1 MRGVGRDNGALPAMN
16 TAPHTSQDS
25 FASASALDRAVV
37 AATVARIEQGGA
49 LEDSAELRQAFA
61 AAPGRPLQVQ
71 QRAWLL
77 GERLG
82 VVTEL
87 VRWRRATR
95 LSAFLLALLLAL
107 AGLLAGRAVLGEG
120 RSINAIAAFASL
132 LGLHLLTLVLWFFGL
147 LWGLKGGSSHGDW
160 SLGRWALAWAAR
172 LPPDRGQHAPE
183 IWQAFAALVQ
193 RQRLWPWLAGLLSH
207 TIWAASLTLT
217 LLVLLAGFA
226 FQAYALHW
234 ETTILGPAFFQRF
247 VEWTGAL
254 PALLGFAVPDA
265 DAVRAVAA
273 NHAADAAQ
281 QRAWAWWLIGCV
293 LAYGLLPRALLALL
307 SLARWRSGLVRLA
320 AVDMADPQIQRVVR
334 RLDALE
340 PPPVVVDA
348 EQRGAA
354 LGERAERGPS
364 GATAGVAL
372 IGFELP
378 PEMAWPPMG
387 LAGAG
392 WVWSMN
398 LSGSAEERDALRSRL
413 TQQPPG
419 AALVV
424 VFAPGS
430 PDRGTARWL
439 RELRQSVPDLA
450 LLASGNDGVT
460 RWHSWMKLEGF
471 EAFTLMEH
479 AQQAIEWIAK
489 RKQR

>member
-1 MRGVGRDNGALPAMN
+1 MN
-16 TAPHTSQDS
+16 TALHTSQDS

-37 AATVARIEQGGA
+37 VATLARIEQGGA
-49 LEDSAELRQAFA
+49 LEDGAELRQAFA
-61 AAPGRPLQVQ
+61 AAPTRPLQVQ

-82 VVTEL
+82 VVAEL
-87 VRWRRATR
+87 ARWRRATR
-95 LSAFLLALLLAL
+95 LTAFLLALLLAL

-132 LGLHLLTLVLWFFGL
+132 LGLHLLMLGLWLIGL
-147 LWGLKGGSSHGDW
+147 LWGLKGDSSHGDW

-172 LPPDRGQHAPE
+172 LPPDRGRYAPE
-183 IWQAFAALVQ
+183 LWQAFAALVQ

-207 TIWAASLTLT
+207 SIWAVSLTLT
-217 LLVLLAGFA
+217 LAVLVAGFA

-234 ETTILGPAFFQRF
+234 ETTILSAAFFQRF
-247 VEWTGAL
+247 VQWTGAL

-273 NHAADAAQ
+273 QHSADAAQ

-293 LAYGLLPRALLALL
+293 LAYGVLPRVLLALL
-307 SLARWRSGLVRLA
+307 SLARWRSGLARLA
-320 AVDMADPQIQRVVR
+320 AVDMADPHIQSVVR

-340 PPPVVVDA
+340 PPPQVVDA
-348 EQRGAA
+348 EQRAAAHPAQSPRDWGRTAAGA
-354 LGERAERGPS
+354 
-364 GATAGVAL
+364 VL

-378 PEMAWPPMG
+378 PQTAWPPAA

-392 WVWSMN
+392 WVWSVN
-398 LSGSAEERDALRSRL
+398 LTGSAEEREALRARL
-413 TQQPPG
+413 MQAPP
-419 AALVV
+419 ACALVLV
-424 VFAPGS
+424 HAPGS

-450 LLASGNDGVT
+450 VLASEAEGAA
-460 RWHSWMKLEGF
+460 RWRAWMNTEGF
-471 EAFTLMEH
+471 EALPLMEQ
-479 AQQAIEWIAK
+479 AQPAMEWIA
-489 RKQR
+489 QRNPS